1 MTPTLF
7 STSTSLRR
15 TALAI
20 SVLLPLLH
28 VGSAHGQDTPASA
41 ADVNRDGVV
50 SQAEVEY
57 STTLRLTFDDL
68 DRNRDGRLD
77 PTEISGLAP
86 APPGAMPSLPES
98 AIGRP
103 AGTVTPGSGTAGVAA
118 SSSTVP
124 GSVGAARANSY
135 AVPGSAIG
143 TPPAASSIPG
153 SSIGPASGSP
163 FASPYSAPTQQGT
176 AQGAAQGSA
185 GDR

>member
-1 MTPTLF
+1 MTSTHF
-7 STSTSLRR
+7 STWTAVRRAVSAVSL
-15 TALAI
+15 
-20 SVLLPLLH
+20 LLPLLH
-28 VGSAHGQDTPASA
+28 VGSALGQDTPASA

-50 SQAEVEY
+50 SQAEAEY
-57 STTLRLTFDDL
+57 TTSLRLTFDDL

-86 APPGAMPSLPES
+86 APPGAMPALPES

-118 SSSTVP
+118 SSSAVP
-124 GSVGAARANSY
+124 GSVGAARANSN

-163 FASPYSAPTQQGT
+163 FASPFAAPTTQQGT
-176 AQGAAQGSA
+176 AQGTT
-185 GDR
+185 GDK